1 MTLME
6 EKMAAPKYQPH
17 HWGKPNYYKL
27 SVEDAKVEEGDTA
40 YFKVKLDGKA
50 DHNIKVYY
58 RTEDGSAK
66 DGKDYK
72 GEYGHVWIYKGQD
85 SAKIDIKT
93 IEDWKHE
100 GTEHFKLKIWEHD
113 KYVHVKDG
121 EAKGTIKD
129 DDKKYDHYDQPKV
142 SVGDEY
148 KKEGDVGYTK
158 FEFKVSVDTEHHK
171 GLMVKYHTEAG
182 TANKW
187 GKDQSDYVPESGYV
201 YIKPGSKYGKI
212 DIDVKGDT
220 HKEYDEFFKV
230 VIDDTH
236 HYKVG
241 DGTGYGWILN
251 DDSGLVTPT
260 VVATATTEETTIA

>member
-1 MTLME
+1 ME
-6 EKMAAPKYQPH
+6 EKMAKPMYHPH

-27 SVEDAKVEEGDTA
+27 SVENAKVEEGETA
-40 YFKVKLDGKA
+40 YFKVKLNEKA
-50 DHNIKVYY
+50 DHDIKVHYG
-58 RTEDGSAK
+58 TKDGTAK
-66 DGKDYK
+66 DGKDYE

-113 KYVHVKDG
+113 KYVYVKDG

-129 DDKKYDHYDQPKV
+129 DDKKHDDHHHHQPKV
-142 SVGDEY
+142 SVGDET

-158 FEFKVSVDTEHHK
+158 FEFKVSVDTEYHK

-182 TANKW
+182 TANDY
-187 GKDQSDYVPESGYV
+187 GKHQYDYIPESGYV
-201 YIKPGSKYGKI
+201 YIKPGSKYGTI
-212 DIDVKGDT
+212 DVKVKGDT
-220 HKEYDEFFKV
+220 YKEADEYFKV

-241 DGTGYGWILN
+241 DGTGYGTILN

-260 VVATATTEETTIA
+260 VVATVSEDAVIA